1 MSNAYTELNPGSGGS
16 IMDET
21 GVTYGAAP
29 VLRRRTRLI
38 IAGEGINEICQ
49 VKNTNLDGSEY
60 GLVVRSL
67 PTAPANSVLE
77 FDTNNAV
84 SDSLETTLVSYTV
97 PGGANF
103 YFSGIVTQGDLP
115 AVYRVYVDSSCKLS
129 FRTTS
134 SNPCLSQSFNLP
146 PFSAVAA
153 SVVTLKVTHFISG
166 VTGEFEGSILG
177 YTV

>member
-1 MSNAYTELNPGSGGS
+1 MKLITELNPGSGGS

-21 GVTYGAAP
+21 GVTYGTAP

-38 IAGEGINEICQ
+38 VAGEGIDDICQ
-49 VKNTNLDGSEY
+49 VKNTVLDGTEY

-67 PTAPANSVLE
+67 PAVPANSVLE

-84 SDSLETTLVSYTV
+84 VDNSETTLVTYTV
-97 PGGANF
+97 PASTTF
-103 YFSGIVTQGDLP
+103 YFTGLVTQGDVP
-115 AVYRVYVDSSCKLS
+115 AVFRIYVDSACKLS

-134 SNPCLSQSFNLP
+134 SNPAISQSFSLP
-146 PFSAVAA
+146 PFSAAAA
-153 SVVTLKVTHFISG
+153 SVITLKVTHFISG
-166 VTGEFEGSILG
+166 VTGEFEGTLLG